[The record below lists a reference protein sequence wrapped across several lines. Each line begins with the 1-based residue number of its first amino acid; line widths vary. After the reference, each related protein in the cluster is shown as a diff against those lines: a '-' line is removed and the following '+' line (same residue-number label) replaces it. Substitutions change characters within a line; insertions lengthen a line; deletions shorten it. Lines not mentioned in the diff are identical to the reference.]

1 MQRVQTFTLFTDPV
15 FSSTQRNL
23 CKLGYHTVFVL
34 LLAWLTLLPIAGFL
48 PHTSQTRDMKKILP
62 KTVRRY

>member
-1 MQRVQTFTLFTDPV
+1 MHRVQTFIFFTDPV
-15 FSSTQRNL
+15 FLSTQRNL

-48 PHTSQTRDMKKILP
+48 PHTSQIRDINKSS
-62 KTVRRY
+62 